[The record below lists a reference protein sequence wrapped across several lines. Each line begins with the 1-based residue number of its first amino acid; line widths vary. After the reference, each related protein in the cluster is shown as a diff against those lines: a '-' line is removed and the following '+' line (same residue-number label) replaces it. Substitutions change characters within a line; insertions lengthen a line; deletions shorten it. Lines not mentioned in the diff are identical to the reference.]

1 MGSAH
6 SFWVAV
12 IMLVVCGSHEGIAR
26 TQHDGH
32 EQTDL
37 PCTLRV
43 IPHDTARLA
52 ATPSPG
58 RGEAWLQVAQANACG
73 CPAII
78 CSELQRSPAC
88 QVSCARGRSAYCQ
101 CGSCTGISL
110 SSANVCT
117 CR

>member
-43 IPHDTARLA
+43 IPVHLRQFFLARA
-52 ATPSPG
+52 
-58 RGEAWLQVAQANACG
+58 
-73 CPAII
+73 
-78 CSELQRSPAC
+78 
-88 QVSCARGRSAYCQ
+88 
-101 CGSCTGISL
+101 GINL
-110 SSANVCT
+110 KQKVLVVRT
-117 CR
+117 HRTQPD